1 MIERKQ
7 MINEGTICQNRKAR
21 YHYTIL
27 ETVESG
33 IVLEGSEVKSL
44 RMGKANI
51 SEGYVIDK
59 DGELFLTNALI
70 TSLET
75 SGHFKHIEGRARK
88 LLLHKKEMSKL
99 LGMMKRKGYTIVPL
113 EMYFNNRG
121 IAKIRLGLAVG
132 KNAADKRETEK
143 KREWNKQKQRIMNYK
158 NR

>member
-1 MIERKQ
+1 MAERKQ
-7 MINEGTICQNRKAR
+7 MINEGVVCQNRKAR

-88 LLLHKKEMSKL
+88 LLLHKRQMAKL

-113 EMYFNNRG
+113 EMYFNDRG
-121 IAKIRLGLAVG
+121 IAKVSLGLAVG

>member
-1 MIERKQ
+1 MAERKQ
-7 MINEGTICQNRKAR
+7 MINEGVVCQNRKAR

-88 LLLHKKEMSKL
+88 LLLHKKEMAKL

-113 EMYFNNRG
+113 EMYFNDRG
-121 IAKIRLGLAVG
+121 IAKVRLGLAVG

>member
-1 MIERKQ
+1 MPERKQ
-7 MINEGTICQNRKAR
+7 MINEGTVCQNRKAR
-21 YHYTIL
+21 YHYTIV
-27 ETVESG
+27 ETVEAG

-113 EMYFNNRG
+113 EMYFNDKG

-143 KREWNKQKQRIMNYK
+143 RVNGINKN
-158 NR
+158 NEL